1 MKNRKKE
8 GFSLVELI
16 IAMAITAIV
25 MLALV
30 AIMGYCTR
38 SMRMTS
44 ARVALQDQAKDAVNH
59 ISAYVLEGN
68 TDIAIDNTNKVLLV
82 KKKNYSNSDAEI
94 KVDSVD
100 AYIYWVTDGSMFFA
114 KATDMDSSYD
124 PMDETSTFDLSTL
137 SNDRTHL
144 LIDDVEDFQCEL
156 KKEVD
161 SAKKKKLHVVLN
173 MKDNV
178 SEFKM
183 EKDIVMRNQ

>member
-114 KATDMDSSYD
+114 KATGMDSSYD